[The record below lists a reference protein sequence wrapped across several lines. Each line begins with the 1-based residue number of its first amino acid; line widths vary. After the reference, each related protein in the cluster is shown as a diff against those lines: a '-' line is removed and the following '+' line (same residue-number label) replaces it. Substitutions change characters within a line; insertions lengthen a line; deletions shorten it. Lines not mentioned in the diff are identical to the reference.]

1 MKNQIIILCGFS
13 SSGKDTIAKIFETQ
27 HDYNFVVSTTTRP
40 IRNGESD
47 RNPYN
52 FTNNDGFEKLI
63 SNNEL
68 IEYREYHTLV
78 QNKPETWYYGVEKS
92 EILPDKKYVVVLD
105 IVGLLGF
112 KEHFKDRVVS
122 FFIDVDDQVRKHR
135 CISRGDFDEFEW
147 DRRLLDDKEKF
158 TKEVINKE
166 IDYVINGYDTTINIV
181 ETIIKTINRK

>member
-1 MKNQIIILCGFS
+1 MNNQIIILCGFS

-27 HDYNFVVSTTTRP
+27 YNYNFVVSTTTRP

-52 FTNNDGFEKLI
+52 FINNDGFEKLI

-92 EILPDKKYVVVLD
+92 EILSDKKYVVVLD

-112 KEHFKDRVVS
+112 KEHFKDRVIS
-122 FFIDVDDQVRKHR
+122 FFIDVDDQVRKNR
-135 CISRGDFDEFEW
+135 CILRGDFNEFEW
-147 DRRLLDDKEKF
+147 NRRLSDDKEKF
-158 TKEVINKE
+158 TKDVINKE
-166 IDYVINGYDTTINIV
+166 IDYVIDGDNKTDKIV
-181 ETIIKTINRK
+181 ETIIQKIK